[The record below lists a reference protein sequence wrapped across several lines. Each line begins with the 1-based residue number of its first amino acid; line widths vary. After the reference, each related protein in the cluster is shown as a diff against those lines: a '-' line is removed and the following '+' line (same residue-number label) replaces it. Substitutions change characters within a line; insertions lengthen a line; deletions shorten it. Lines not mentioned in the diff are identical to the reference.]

1 MNIDLQF
8 LLSKNPRKIRRIL
21 KGHKRNITKKRQMK
35 KLTGI
40 DIIRMEKRKENYEQ
54 KPCQFNPFG
63 CMK

>member
-1 MNIDLQF
+1 
-8 LLSKNPRKIRRIL
+8 
-21 KGHKRNITKKRQMK
+21 MK

-40 DIIRMEKRKENYEQ
+40 DIIRMEKRKENKEQ